1 MTTDLTGVLIPCCGR
16 SSRILSNSTGEAPET
31 SQLSGCCLSLGS
43 FLKKQKGTPSHLDD
57 SFYFWKD
64 SNTSHGLSGA
74 LTTHVDDLAVTG
86 DVNFKDPLYKAM
98 TKEFGKLSR
107 QNLPF
112 THCGALYSATATGL
126 KMDQSDFAKRLKPAP
141 VPTGND
147 DRDLQPAEL
156 TAFRSVLGGL
166 LWLCSTRLDI
176 IAEVGILQS
185 AVRQAKV
192 KRIKMA
198 NALVKK
204 ATENG
209 NHTLGLHYRYVKSK
223 RWRTQCIHDAS
234 SASQGRHYAQEGV
247 IVLLIPELPQDILN
261 QDVVCE
267 NSDAA
272 RLCNYGHVLYA
283 QGSKAKRVS
292 YSTSHAEI
300 LAAVAGLEASSM
312 VSTRLTEL
320 WLPEPAPTLAKL
332 TYLQENGSG
341 MFPIDTA
348 TDCRDFF
355 ELVTGSK
362 SLPQDKFQRLYVL
375 SFKEARV
382 SGRLWFYLMPTQCM
396 TADALTK
403 PMKSDVMSL
412 LLSTGYSSFWNEPQ
426 HPVLLR
432 RLPVLANIEEEDL
445 FKDDQ
450 QIVREVSAGR
460 KVMTAL
466 TMAAALTGKYS
477 YLALLTL
484 PSVNALSVNGDE
496 TSKEDSMYL
505 IGIILIIYGILRIME
520 NAIGKILKYA
530 NGASTART
538 NPRSSSSESTVSS
551 GEAHVAEPAGPI
563 RRNRAL
569 NLSEPDMKTHSS
581 VYLAPTGECYHLNP
595 RCVKLHQKVIAK
607 RLCSVCAKA
616 QSSGGVL

>member
-1 MTTDLTGVLIPCCGR
+1 MPTKWPSLSDAFRKVRLSDLPTDTVIIDGTWIRRWKIKDGQRVVKSRLCARGCFDPQKEELSTRSTTATRLSQRLLMSTSAILGQQPESWDVSGASPVEFDKIRGLLPQQGIKTPVRSVVMIPPRNTWRHLTAVQPSFLYGLNDAPVAEFGVL
-16 SSRILSNSTGEAPET
+16 PE
-31 SQLSGCCLSLGS
+31 
-43 FLKKQKGTPSHLDD
+43 QKGTPSHLDD

-64 SNTSHGLSGA
+64 SNASHGLSGA

-107 QNLPF
+107 QSLPF

-147 DRDLQPAEL
+147 NRDLQPAEL

-283 QGSKAKRVS
+283 QGSKAKL
-292 YSTSHAEI
+292 HIA
-300 LAAVAGLEASSM
+300 
-312 VSTRLTEL
+312 
-320 WLPEPAPTLAKL
+320 
-332 TYLQENGSG
+332 
-341 MFPIDTA
+341 
-348 TDCRDFF
+348 CRDTCRGGR
-355 ELVTGSK
+355 TG
-362 SLPQDKFQRLYVL
+362 
-375 SFKEARV
+375 
-382 SGRLWFYLMPTQCM
+382 G
-396 TADALTK
+396 
-403 PMKSDVMSL
+403 
-412 LLSTGYSSFWNEPQ
+412 
-426 HPVLLR
+426 
-432 RLPVLANIEEEDL
+432 IEHG
-445 FKDDQ
+445 
-450 QIVREVSAGR
+450 VN
-460 KVMTAL
+460 KV
-466 TMAAALTGKYS
+466 
-477 YLALLTL
+477 
-484 PSVNALSVNGDE
+484 D
-496 TSKEDSMYL
+496 
-505 IGIILIIYGILRIME
+505 
-520 NAIGKILKYA
+520 
-530 NGASTART
+530 
-538 NPRSSSSESTVSS
+538 
-551 GEAHVAEPAGPI
+551 
-563 RRNRAL
+563 
-569 NLSEPDMKTHSS
+569 
-581 VYLAPTGECYHLNP
+581 
-595 RCVKLHQKVIAK
+595 
-607 RLCSVCAKA
+607 
-616 QSSGGVL
+616 